1 MKKNIKRLLLLVIV
15 VALGYGIIYAW
26 RALPII
32 TGYGAKDMCSCVF
45 VGNRNPDDVTKKE
58 LGRKPFSLGSFS
70 VDMKDSS
77 ATGTFF
83 GMAKRKAIFRRGLGC
98 TLINDLTE
106 KQVRSQSFNLDFST
120 SINQDTIAW
129 PAGNLLTDSFPKE
142 INNEQLKNAVAEAFA
157 EPAKEKLRQTRAV
170 LILYDGK
177 IIFEKYE
184 NGFTEKSV
192 FTGWSMAKSVTSA
205 LVGILVRQGKLNIND
220 TSLMEE
226 WKNDPR
232 KSITLD
238 QLLHANSGLL
248 WDENYTRISAVTT
261 MLYKK
266 GDMAKY
272 ATGYHLQFIP
282 KTFFQYSSGTT
293 NIISDIVRRKTA
305 EDYYRFPY
313 AELFNKIGMQSAVM
327 EPDAAGTFVGSSY
340 CWANARDWAR
350 FGLLYLNGGVFN
362 GQRIL
367 PEGWVKYTTTPSRG
381 ATRGE
386 YGAQFWLNAGAP
398 ENPIKRFYP
407 DVPTDCFWADGYE
420 GQDIWIIP
428 SKKLVV
434 VKLAL
439 QQGSKLDENKFL
451 AGIIKALP

>member
-1 MKKNIKRLLLLVIV
+1 MKKTIKRLLLPAIV

-26 RALPII
+26 RSLPII

-45 VGNRNPDDVTKKE
+45 VANRNPQDVIKKE
-58 LGRKPFSLGSFS
+58 LAWKPFSLGSFS
-70 VDMKDSS
+70 VDMNDSS

-98 TLINDLTE
+98 TLINDLSE

-120 SINQDTIAW
+120 SINRDSIPW
-129 PAGNLLTDSFPKE
+129 PGGNLLTDSFPKE
-142 INNEQLKNAVAEAFA
+142 INSEQLNAAAADAFS
-157 EPAKEKLRQTRAV
+157 EPVKEKLRQTRAV
-170 LILYDGK
+170 LVLYDGK

-184 NGFTEKSV
+184 DGFNQKSV

-205 LVGILVRQGKLNIND
+205 LVGILVKQGKLNIND
-220 TSLMEE
+220 GGLMEE

-238 QLLHANSGLL
+238 QLLHANSGLM

-272 ATGYHLQFIP
+272 AIGYPLKFIP
-282 KTFFQYSSGTT
+282 ETVFQYSSGTT
-293 NIISDIVRRKTA
+293 NIISYIVRKKTG

-313 AELFNKIGMQSAVM
+313 VELFNKTGMYSAVI

-350 FGLLYLNGGVFN
+350 LGLLYLYDGVFN

-367 PEGWVKYTTTPSRG
+367 PEGWVKYTTTPSKG

-398 ENPIKRFYP
+398 ENPTDRSYP

-420 GQDIWIIP
+420 GQDVWIIP

-434 VKLAL
+434 VRLAL
-439 QQGSKLDENKFL
+439 QHGSKLDENKFL
-451 AGIIKALP
+451 AGIIRALP